1 MDILARNVTLPL
13 GAAYVYHKQYD
24 AQQQAERPHH
34 HIRHPQEGVLA
45 AQQRRSRDDE
55 GFRTVEV
62 SHRVVLKQKLCS
74 II

>member
-1 MDILARNVTLPL
+1 MDMLARNVSLPL
-13 GAAYVYHKQYD
+13 GAAYVYHEQYD

-34 HIRHPQEGVLA
+34 HIRHAQEGVLA